1 MAYTYTLAG
10 VLRVPKN
17 KGTAVRISE
26 TVQPIK
32 VTVVFGVLR
41 TEVAESERS
50 LRDQGIKG
58 PL

>member
-1 MAYTYTLAG
+1 MSVG

-26 TVQPIK
+26 TVQLIK
-32 VTVVFGVLR
+32 VTVVFGVLM
-41 TEVAESERS
+41 TEVAGSERS